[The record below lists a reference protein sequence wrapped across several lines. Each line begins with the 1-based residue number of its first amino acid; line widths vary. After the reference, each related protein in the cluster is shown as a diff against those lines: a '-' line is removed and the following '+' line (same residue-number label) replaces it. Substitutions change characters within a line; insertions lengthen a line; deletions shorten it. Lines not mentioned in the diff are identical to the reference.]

1 MLVRAKEPTAAPDAL
16 ILHRR
21 VGAEGLTGPSGLPK
35 LRGKTALGQFAGEL
49 PEEPSLFELKQ
60 KRRHARRQRIAK
72 IFIARDG

>member
-1 MLVRAKEPTAAPDAL
+1 VQRNQLPRRTRLFAIGASAL
-16 ILHRR
+16 KD
-21 VGAEGLTGPSGLPK
+21 LTGPSGLRK

-49 PEEPSLFELKQ
+49 SEEPSLFELKQ